1 MPLKYQIITVSV
13 FLLLTS
19 CSELR
24 HINKDVDQ
32 MRKQL
37 PQIQL
42 PATFNSDKK
51 VKYQAIELE
60 GNQTIKRLIERNS
73 FSLIG
78 KLFETE
84 NNITILGYLPDNFG
98 SPVVITIDNSGQE
111 ISSHVLYETARAG
124 FGFHT
129 TSNFVMIRS
138 NRRIMFMDSSVLIT
152 NSTSVTHKYYLIK
165 EDGTI
170 EVVN

>member
-1 MPLKYQIITVSV
+1 MSFKYHIIILAGFS
-13 FLLLTS
+13 LLAS

-24 HINKDVDQ
+24 HISKDVDQ

-51 VKYQAIELE
+51 VKYRTIELE
-60 GNQTIKRLIERNS
+60 GNQTIKRLIDKNS
-73 FSLIG
+73 FSLLG

-98 SPVVITIDNSGQE
+98 SPVVITIDNNGNE
-111 ISSHVLYETARAG
+111 ISSHVLFETARTG
-124 FGFHT
+124 FGYH
-129 TSNFVMIRS
+129 TSNYVMIRS
-138 NRRIMFMDSSVLIT
+138 NRYIMFMDSSVLIT
-152 NSTSVTHKYYLIK
+152 KSTSVTHKSYVIK